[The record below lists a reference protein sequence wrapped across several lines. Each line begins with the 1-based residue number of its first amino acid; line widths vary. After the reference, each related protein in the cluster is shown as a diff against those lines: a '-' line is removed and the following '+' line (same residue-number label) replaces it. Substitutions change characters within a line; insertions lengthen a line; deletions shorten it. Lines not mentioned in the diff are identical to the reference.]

1 MKRIAFGFVLL
12 FCWCFAHAQVDSEG
26 CVKFRTGRFVYLND
40 SSQTVVVKRTA
51 NKQEEKNEQT
61 NVVTKFKIKWINSC
75 EYELTQTWSNSK
87 SQRKH
92 NKGVSTIRITKL
104 YEEGYD
110 YSCACRDGSNK
121 LTGTI
126 RLLK

>member
-12 FCWCFAHAQVDSEG
+12 FGWCFAHAQVDSEG

-75 EYELTQTWSNSK
+75 EYELTQTW
-87 SQRKH
+87 
-92 NKGVSTIRITKL
+92 
-104 YEEGYD
+104 
-110 YSCACRDGSNK
+110 CRNWPARLCLPAHQSLHTLK
-121 LTGTI
+121 TGC
-126 RLLK
+126 